1 MVRNITTSPLLVL
14 AAVVVALALVIGASV
29 WPSGQADADGHSA
42 MRSLSSD
49 SVAPGDEIT
58 VTIDAANLDSFGQV
72 VETLPEGFS
81 YVANSTSPSNLRTK
95 VTGQEVRF
103 TILGASESF
112 TYKVTASDMAGSYTF
127 MGAVTDGSAESRDIP
142 DTDVTVTAAPG
153 PSPEP
158 SVTTPIVP
166 SNRGATRSLSPTTV
180 APGGEVIV
188 TIAANYGPFGQ
199 VVETL
204 PEGFSYVAGSVDPAS
219 VRVAEEEQKIT
230 FTLLGDAT
238 FSYTVMASL
247 IGGRHTMGGTLQDD
261 EGNSYAVREGSVVT
275 VDAPV
280 PTATRRLPSRVNPG
294 ATLTVNIRVTNYGD
308 FGQVVETLPDGFAYV
323 PDSASPSDVRVAE
336 DGQMLTFTFF
346 GTDSFSYRVTAPAGT
361 GAHTFGGVL
370 MTDQGGQI
378 TVGGDFQRKGQKG
391 IHWRRRRRWRRQ
403 RAVETP
409 VVAVLPRRPP
419 QPAVPQSSPAAP
431 GKSSACRRI

>member
-1 MVRNITTSPLLVL
+1 M
-14 AAVVVALALVIGASV
+14 
-29 WPSGQADADGHSA
+29 PSGHSA

-81 YVANSTSPSNLRTK
+81 YVADSTSPSNLRTS
-95 VTGQEVRF
+95 VTGQEVSF
-103 TILGASESF
+103 TIFGVSKIF

-127 MGAVTDGSAESRDIP
+127 MGAVTDGSEESRDIP

-188 TIAANYGPFGQ
+188 TIAANYGDFGQ

-261 EGNSYAVREGSVVT
+261 EGNSHEVGEVVR
-275 VDAPV
+275 
-280 PTATRRLPSRVNPG
+280 
-294 ATLTVNIRVTNYGD
+294 GD
-308 FGQVVETLPDGFAYV
+308 G
-323 PDSASPSDVRVAE
+323 
-336 DGQMLTFTFF
+336 
-346 GTDSFSYRVTAPAGT
+346 
-361 GAHTFGGVL
+361 
-370 MTDQGGQI
+370 
-378 TVGGDFQRKGQKG
+378 
-391 IHWRRRRRWRRQ
+391 
-403 RAVETP
+403 
-409 VVAVLPRRPP
+409 
-419 QPAVPQSSPAAP
+419 
-431 GKSSACRRI
+431 